1 MLFGFSVLFEIFF
14 GRTARYINSYSVWR
28 FESGST
34 TKFSTEDI
42 MTTATGKI
50 ITDFGGIE
58 NGESIAVQADGKI
71 LVAGYIFNGTRFD
84 KETGGFTPFLRTLS

>member
-1 MLFGFSVLFEIFF
+1 
-14 GRTARYINSYSVWR
+14 
-28 FESGST
+28 
-34 TKFSTEDI
+34 